1 MWIEQKTKEI
11 NVLKQTTIA
20 MAIVIGLGT
29 CVLAADKDM
38 KPADAEAAIQKGLQ
52 LYKEGQAGAAIA
64 ALQEAIGIIQKS
76 QQKGLAAFFPKAP
89 DGWEAGKLETNS
101 AASGSGKDSFTL
113 TALEQDFTRKSD
125 SLKVR
130 ISLTNSPQLIEPQ
143 KAMLENFRKNPMIL
157 QTINQAGEQKM
168 TMISRDGWEG
178 WQNSIKDGNGEI
190 IAFNGS
196 NMLNIHMDKFDQ
208 SVLDQFWNAID
219 LKGLAGQS
227 ASKPAK

>member
-1 MWIEQKTKEI
+1 MFAKRTSI
-11 NVLKQTTIA
+11 VVAL
-20 MAIVIGLGT
+20 AISGISLWAV
-29 CVLAADKDM
+29 AADKDA

-89 DGWEAGKLETNS
+89 DGWEAGKLESNS

-113 TALEQDFTRKSD
+113 TAIEQSFTRKSD

-130 ISLTNSPQLIEPQ
+130 ISLTNSPQMIEPQ

-168 TMISRDGWEG
+168 TIISRDGWEG
-178 WQNSIKDGNGEI
+178 WQNSTKDGNGEI

-227 ASKPAK
+227 AASKPAK